1 MGVTLSKAIG
11 RSFLASVD
19 STANYRE
26 RMPTTKSNTYLRRLS
41 IAPPEAMAA
50 LYTKFGG
57 YIRARAKSK
66 TSHCVLPIVAHGV
79 VSSFCRTAEMLF
91 LL

>member
-1 MGVTLSKAIG
+1 MGVTLSKTIV

-26 RMPTTKSNTYLRRLS
+26 RMPTTKSNTYPRRLS
-41 IAPPEAMAA
+41 IAPEAMAA

-66 TSHCVLPIVAHGV
+66 TSHCVLPRYHSSWCRV
-79 VSSFCRTAEMLF
+79 V
-91 LL
+91 LLQDC